1 MSNTSNS
8 TVTREDVRG
17 APRKRKEIIDISQ
30 PLFLRKA
37 YNMISTCPQEIAC
50 WSEDGKSFIVKDP
63 ERMASEIIPTVY
75 KHNKFSSF
83 VRQLN
88 LCKSIHS
95 LKYFKCKLFYE

>member
-1 MSNTSNS
+1 MSITTNS
-8 TVTREDVRG
+8 TVTKEEIRV
-17 APRKRKEIIDISQ
+17 APRKRKEMIDDSQ

-37 YNMISTCPQEIAC
+37 YNMISTCPPDIAC

-63 ERMASEIIPTVY
+63 ERMASDIIPTVY

-88 LCKSIHS
+88 LCMCQN
-95 LKYFKCKLFYE
+95 FFE